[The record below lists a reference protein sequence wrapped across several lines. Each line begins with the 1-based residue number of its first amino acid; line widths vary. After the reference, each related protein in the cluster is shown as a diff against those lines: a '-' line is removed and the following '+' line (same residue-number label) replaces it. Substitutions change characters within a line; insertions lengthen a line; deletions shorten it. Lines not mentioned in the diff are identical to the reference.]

1 MINPVRAVVNGFC
14 IQSIVFIVFLQMK
27 ATKINI
33 LVRECHG
40 EMVDR
45 REKRGMILPKGGKCM
60 ISENLLK
67 FRKGKNMTQEAL
79 AEAVGVTRQTV
90 AKWESGESIPDL
102 DVSGRLAAALDI
114 SLDDLANAPADEMS
128 PEPAMKGKHMFG
140 MVTVGDKGQI
150 VIPVR
155 ARRVFHINPG
165 DQLMVLGDEG
175 QGIALV
181 DARLF
186 MTFTEG
192 MKNGF

>member
-1 MINPVRAVVNGFC
+1 
-14 IQSIVFIVFLQMK
+14 
-27 ATKINI
+27 
-33 LVRECHG
+33 
-40 EMVDR
+40 
-45 REKRGMILPKGGKCM
+45 
-60 ISENLLK
+60 
-67 FRKGKNMTQEAL
+67 
-79 AEAVGVTRQTV
+79 
-90 AKWESGESIPDL
+90 
-102 DVSGRLAAALDI
+102 
-114 SLDDLANAPADEMS
+114 
-128 PEPAMKGKHMFG
+128 MKGKHMFG

-186 MTFTEG
+186 MAFTEG